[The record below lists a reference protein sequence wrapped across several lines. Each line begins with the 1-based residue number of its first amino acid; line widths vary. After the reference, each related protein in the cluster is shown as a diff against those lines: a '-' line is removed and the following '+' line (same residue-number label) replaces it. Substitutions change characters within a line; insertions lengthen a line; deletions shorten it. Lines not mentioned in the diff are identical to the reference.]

1 MFASYKKHS
10 NKLYNKLVELSRNKL
25 FYSDI
30 KLSDNFETRVLLI
43 FFHFI
48 IILRLKKNEKYKKN
62 FQDLFDNIFQNIE
75 INIRELGYGDTKVNN
90 TMKNLNKIFYD
101 ILYKLDKN
109 DFSSFQE
116 RPDLLNKY
124 FFNNKNI
131 NEQNTNKLAKYM
143 DHFGDFCFD
152 LNTDNVLNGSIEFKF
167 NN

>member
-1 MFASYKKHS
+1 MFASYKKHT
-10 NKLYNKLVELSRNKL
+10 NKLYNKLVELSRNKF

-30 KLSDNFETRVLLI
+30 KLADNFETRALLI

-48 IILRLKKNEKYKKN
+48 IILRLKKDNKLKKN
-62 FQDLFDNIFQNIE
+62 FQDIFDNIFQNIE

-109 DFSSFQE
+109 NEASFQD
-116 RPDLLNKY
+116 RLDLLNKY
-124 FFNNKNI
+124 FFNNKKN
-131 NEQNTNKLAKYM
+131 NEQNTDKLAKYM
-143 DHFGDFCFD
+143 DQFSDFCFD

-167 NN
+167 K

>member
-1 MFASYKKHS
+1 M
-10 NKLYNKLVELSRNKL
+10 VELSRNKF

-30 KLSDNFETRVLLI
+30 KLADNFETRVLLI

-48 IILRLKKNEKYKKN
+48 IILRLKKDNKLKKN

-109 DFSSFQE
+109 NEASFQE
-116 RPDLLNKY
+116 RLDLLNKY
-124 FFNNKNI
+124 FFNNKKNTD
-131 NEQNTNKLAKYM
+131 QNTHKLA
-143 DHFGDFCFD
+143 
-152 LNTDNVLNGSIEFKF
+152 
-167 NN
+167 